1 MARKSPVD
9 KLAAMRKVVD
19 AWESL
24 AAGAT
29 FYGMTLAKFKAFIQP
44 SLKARTEIQDL
55 QERLRITIKV
65 RDVADSRSM
74 PKLRGVVNGVKGDP
88 SHTEDGELYAAMG
101 YVPKAARR
109 KRRRRKT

>member
-1 MARKSPVD
+1 MARKSPAD

-24 AAGAT
+24 AAGST
-29 FYGMTLAKFKAFIQP
+29 FYGFTLAKFKAFIRP
-44 SLKARTEIQDL
+44 SLEARTEIQDL
-55 QERLRITIKV
+55 QERLRVAIKR
-65 RDVADSRSM
+65 RDDADKRTM

-88 SHTEDGELYAAMG
+88 AHTEEGALYAAMG

-109 KRRRRKT
+109 KRRRRKK